1 MNLCG
6 LLRRQISVAAT
17 KIFTKILQY
26 TRSDLSLRRVAS
38 PCCCKLSPSEYRT
51 LQLKYTVSMP
61 EKISICLNRGREESV
76 GNDDVSIV
84 CASKLEMVR
93 MTLRQKIPKGGLGHR
108 VLRSFVW
115 INELLILSLILRN
128 LYTCRLAR
136 LISPVGSLWI
146 YCKRFLRFLSDADR
160 LCCSPSFAVLKIN
173 NRKPYPRWRTA
184 RRPKGDRG
192 TKCQSC
198 EPSVSWFVVYRMCN
212 DETVTRSK

>member
-6 LLRRQISVAAT
+6 LLRRQISFAAT

-84 CASKLEMVR
+84 CTSKLEMVR
-93 MTLRQKIPKGGLGHR
+93 MTSRQKIPKGGLGLCHFY
-108 VLRSFVW
+108 LLLTNGTSFHTPCL
-115 INELLILSLILRN
+115 ELCIPLN
-128 LYTCRLAR
+128 C
-136 LISPVGSLWI
+136 
-146 YCKRFLRFLSDADR
+146 CK
-160 LCCSPSFAVLKIN
+160 C
-173 NRKPYPRWRTA
+173 
-184 RRPKGDRG
+184 
-192 TKCQSC
+192 
-198 EPSVSWFVVYRMCN
+198 
-212 DETVTRSK
+212 TVFIKL